1 MNRGWGVGKSRVGGP
16 RHAIRVHYGP
26 TQVSCDQQK
35 ALFDVIRS
43 GATPQT
49 FNFGAQSAATADRP
63 RPFYTQR
70 LIELK
75 KENWEVA
82 MYPVEPHGFRQV
94 ASWMDEYRRIL
105 KLFEQDL
112 K

>member
-1 MNRGWGVGKSRVGGP
+1 VDSN
-16 RHAIRVHYGP
+16 VHFLD
-26 TQVSCDQQK
+26 TVR
-35 ALFDVIRS
+35 L
-43 GATPQT
+43 
-49 FNFGAQSAATADRP
+49 
-63 RPFYTQR
+63 TQR

-94 ASWMDEYRRIL
+94 TSWIDEYRRIL
-105 KLFEQDL
+105 KLFEQNL